1 MAGPENPSWVMPR
14 PAATLICLRDAEPD
28 RLEALMTVR
37 HQTMVFGSGAL
48 VFPGGRVE
56 AVDQEIA
63 AAGAALCDKAAAGM
77 PPEALGFRIAAIRET
92 FEEAGLLLAR
102 DARSGEPV
110 GDERLQELVSMC
122 RAQICAGTLSFS
134 TFLERE
140 RFLLSTG
147 ELTYFAHWVTPRT
160 RPKRFDT
167 HFFLARAPH
176 GQVAGHD
183 SGEAVAT
190 EWITPA
196 RAIEQ
201 TAAGRY
207 KLLFP
212 TRMNLL
218 KLARW
223 SSVAD
228 ATAAATQS
236 EIVAVEPEW
245 ITGTDHGD
253 QIRIPE
259 TAGYGGSH
267 FPVIDP
273 PAM

>member
-1 MAGPENPSWVMPR
+1 
-14 PAATLICLRDAEPD
+14 
-28 RLEALMTVR
+28 MTVR

-48 VFPGGRVE
+48 VFPGGRVD
-56 AVDQEIA
+56 AVDRDA
-63 AAGAALCDKAAAGM
+63 AAAAVALCDKAAAGL
-77 PPEALGFRIAAIRET
+77 PPEALAFRVAAIRET

-110 GDERLQELVSMC
+110 GDERLQRLVSTY

-140 RFLLSTG
+140 RLLLCTG

-167 HFFLARAPH
+167 HFFLAPAPH

-190 EWITPA
+190 EWMTPA

-218 KLARW
+218 KLSRW

-228 ATAAATQS
+228 AAAAAAQS
-236 EIVAVEPEW
+236 EIVTVEPEW
-245 ITGTDHGD
+245 ITGTDQGD

-259 TAGYGGSH
+259 TAGYGGSL